1 MSNIK
6 KKKTLSLIMP
16 FYNSERF
23 IKQSSS
29 SLLNQSFDNFNLFL
43 INDGSTDNSLEI
55 IKSFKDN
62 RIILLNK
69 EHSGIIDSY
78 NYALNFAD
86 TPFVARVDS
95 DDIYLKDKFNHQIA
109 FLENNKNIDAVGT
122 GVKYIGENN
131 RIFPKNISPP
141 TEHNHIIK
149 NLFNLSPSL
158 YTPTIVFKNNNIDEL
173 KLENDFYPEDLNFFQ
188 RFGATHKFS
197 NIPTVLTHIRITQ
210 NGYSSQH
217 FNQLINDFIIKRKEF
232 LTMDH
237 YSNIAFK
244 EIDLEEFIIKRELL
258 SAYLNSPLLKLPE
271 IFIKTIRTNPKIFI
285 KLFRKLIY

>member
-23 IKQSSS
+23 IKQSIS

-62 RIILLNK
+62 RIILFNK
-69 EHSGIIDSY
+69 EHVGIIESY
-78 NYALNFAD
+78 NYALNFID
-86 TPFVARVDS
+86 TPFVARADS

-131 RIFPKNISPP
+131 RIFPKNILPP
-141 TEHNHIIK
+141 TEHNQIIK
-149 NLFNLSPSL
+149 YLFNLSPSL

-173 KLENDFYPEDLNFFQ
+173 KLENDFYPEDLNFFL

-197 NIPTVLTHIRITQ
+197 NIPTVLTHIRITL

-217 FNQLINDFIIKRKEF
+217 FKSLINNFITKRKEY
-232 LTMDH
+232 LSMDL
-237 YSNIAFK
+237 YSNISIK
-244 EIDLEEFIIKRELL
+244 EIDIDEFVIKRGLL
-258 SAYLNSPLLKLPE
+258 SAYLNYPLMRLPK
-271 IFIKTIRTNPKIFI
+271 IIMRMVRTNPKIFI
-285 KLFRKLIY
+285 KLLRKLIY